1 MGWLANAIN
10 QQLLGKISRREF
22 TQLARQSLGQHEKI
36 KCSVFNF
43 FLYVQF
49 MGLQKLECFMWSPQV
64 NCVLTNVVD
73 TYLVVAALTLII
85 KKTLFMFSSN
95 FFSNINFLL
104 SNKNQVFF
112 ICLVLTKN
120 IVDSPI
126 WIRTF

>member
-1 MGWLANAIN
+1 
-10 QQLLGKISRREF
+10 
-22 TQLARQSLGQHEKI
+22 
-36 KCSVFNF
+36 
-43 FLYVQF
+43 

-126 WIRTF
+126 WIWTF